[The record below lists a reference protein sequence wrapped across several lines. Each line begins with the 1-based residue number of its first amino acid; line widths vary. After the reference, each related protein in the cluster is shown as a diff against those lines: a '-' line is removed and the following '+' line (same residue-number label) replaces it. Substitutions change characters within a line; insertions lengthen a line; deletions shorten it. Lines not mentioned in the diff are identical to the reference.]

1 MPTRSLDNAFV
12 TLLARLRARRR
23 RAANLALLGWLLVGQ
38 TALVIHRID
47 HNAASH
53 NTLCAACVAAD
64 QSADVASAP
73 VVATVPQA
81 PTPVASAVVASAG
94 TPTLVS
100 YQSRAPPRHSR
111 A

>member
-1 MPTRSLDNAFV
+1 MARPLDNALL

-23 RAANLALLGWLLVGQ
+23 SATSLVLLGWLLVAQ
-38 TALVIHRID
+38 TVLVVHRID
-47 HNAASH
+47 HNAADH

-81 PTPVASAVVASAG
+81 PTPVAAAVAESAG
-94 TPTLVS
+94 TPTFVS
-100 YQSRAPPRHSR
+100 YRSRAPPKQSR

>member
-1 MPTRSLDNAFV
+1 MARPDNARL

-23 RAANLALLGWLLVGQ
+23 GATNLVLLGWLLVAQ
-38 TALVIHRID
+38 TALVVHRID
-47 HNAASH
+47 HNAADH

-64 QSADVASAP
+64 QSADVGAAP
-73 VVATVPQA
+73 VVATVPQD
-81 PTPVASAVVASAG
+81 PTPVLSPVAESAG

-100 YQSRAPPRHSR
+100 YQSRAPPHHSR